1 MGIEDHLQKIGLLA
15 KTEISEHQQKIMDEK
30 ELNLT
35 VKIKMS
41 KKIEKKIVGYKVVS
55 DEVKAETE
63 AKDDTNIIQMH
74 EKYLDPKL
82 SGSTYK
88 IKTPLSDHAMY
99 LTINDIILNEGSD
112 TNSADHLKYF

>member
-1 MGIEDHLQKIGLLA
+1 MK
-15 KTEISEHQQKIMDEK
+15 K

-55 DEVKAETE
+55 DEVKVETE

-74 EKYLDPKL
+74 EKVSRPETL

-99 LTINDIILNEGSD
+99 LTINDICLLYTSPSPRDISGSRMPS
-112 TNSADHLKYF
+112 SA

>member
-1 MGIEDHLQKIGLLA
+1 M
-15 KTEISEHQQKIMDEK
+15 
-30 ELNLT
+30 T

-74 EKYLDPKL
+74 EKVSRPETL

-99 LTINDIILNEGSD
+99 FCLLYTSPSPRDGRISRMPS
-112 TNSADHLKYF
+112 SA

>member
-1 MGIEDHLQKIGLLA
+1 MK
-15 KTEISEHQQKIMDEK
+15 K

-74 EKYLDPKL
+74 EKVSRPEAL
-82 SGSTYK
+82 S
-88 IKTPLSDHAMY
+88 LSLIH
-99 LTINDIILNEGSD
+99 I
-112 TNSADHLKYF
+112 

>member
-1 MGIEDHLQKIGLLA
+1 MK
-15 KTEISEHQQKIMDEK
+15 K

-63 AKDDTNIIQMH
+63 LKTILISFRCMK
-74 EKYLDPKL
+74 KYLDPKL
-82 SGSTYK
+82 SLVAP
-88 IKTPLSDHAMY
+88 IK
-99 LTINDIILNEGSD
+99 
-112 TNSADHLKYF
+112 LKRPYQIMQCI